1 MYKIPLIKILF
12 TLLVLYIPYQ
22 VNAYDFYYQKDDIT
36 LKLDFENKL
45 IKEIK
50 FNIMINGQ
58 RNFGIINYFNNEIY
72 ILLNTDRISFDN
84 FKKVFPK
91 PQKNKKLNKKINFNW
106 EISEMKI
113 SENYSLFSNKLN
125 FIYDKGFE
133 SMMFYDSKKDF
144 ELSIL
149 PQLDGNKQIYLFSK
163 NAGQFFL
170 AQKISKNMKGGALIG
185 KGSFRKFNDYDLNIK
200 VKDFSID
207 KNSKFYNLLF
217 TSRLLDIFSVLQNS
231 QDQFNYLEVPVSR
244 KGKIFS
250 FDHALMLGGT
260 VAFSFK
266 GEANPSE
273 KVASING
280 TYGPLYLFEKN
291 FKNIPFLKELFG
303 KNVEESL
310 LAADFKI
317 KKNGNKTDFIFN
329 PLSILTP
336 GKTRNFF
343 DIWE

>member
-1 MYKIPLIKILF
+1 MYKTYYLKVLILF
-12 TLLVLYIPYQ
+12 FLTFSL
-22 VNAYDFYYQKDDIT
+22 NAYDFTFKKDDNL
-36 LKLDFENKL
+36 LKLDFENNL

-50 FNIMINGQ
+50 FDFKINGH
-58 RNFGIINYFNNEIY
+58 RNFGIINYHNNEIY
-72 ILLNTDRISFDN
+72 ILLNTDQISFDN

-106 EISEMKI
+106 EISEMTI
-113 SENYSLFSNKLN
+113 SDEYSLFSNKLN
-125 FIYDKGFE
+125 FIYDEGFE
-133 SMMFYDSKKDF
+133 SMIFYDSKREF

-149 PQLDGNKQIYLFSK
+149 PQLDGDKQIYLFSK
-163 NAGQFFL
+163 NAGQFFY
-170 AQKISKNMKGGALIG
+170 AQKISKNMNGGALIG
-185 KGSFRKFNDYDLNIK
+185 KGSFRKFNEYDLNIK

-207 KNSKFYNLLF
+207 KNSKFYNLLL
-217 TSRLLDIFSVLQNS
+217 TSRMLDIFSVLQNS
-231 QDQFNYLEVPVSR
+231 QDEFNYLEVPIYKR
-244 KGKIFS
+244 GNLFT

-266 GEANPSE
+266 GEANPSK
-273 KVASING
+273 KVATVNG

-291 FKNIPFLKELFG
+291 FKNVPFLSELFG

-310 LAADFKI
+310 LAADFKV

>member
-1 MYKIPLIKILF
+1 MYKIYFLKIIILF
-12 TLLVLYIPYQ
+12 FLPFHLI
-22 VNAYDFYYQKDDIT
+22 AYDFSFQNKDNLI
-36 LKLDFENKL
+36 KFDFEGNE

-50 FNIMINGQ
+50 FDLKINGQ
-58 RNFGIINYFNNEIY
+58 RNFGIINYHNNEIY
-72 ILLNTDRISFDN
+72 ILLNTDQISFDN

-91 PQKNKKLNKKINFNW
+91 PQNNKRLTKKINFNW
-106 EISEMKI
+106 EISEMTI
-113 SENYSLFSNKLN
+113 SEEYSLYSNKLN
-125 FIYDKGFE
+125 FIYDQGFE
-133 SMMFYDSKKDF
+133 SMMFYDSKKEF

-149 PQLDGNKQIYLFSK
+149 PQLDGGKQIYLFSK
-163 NAGQFFL
+163 NAGQFFY
-170 AQKISKNMKGGALIG
+170 AQKISKNMNGGALIG
-185 KGSFRKFNDYDLNIK
+185 KGSFRKFNDYDMNIK

-217 TSRLLDIFSVLQNS
+217 TSRMLDIFSVLQNT
-231 QDQFNYLEVPVSR
+231 QDEFNYLEVPIQR
-244 KGKIFS
+244 KGKVFS
-250 FDHALMLGGT
+250 FDHAIMLGGT

-273 KVASING
+273 KIATVNG

-291 FKNIPFLKELFG
+291 FKNVPFLSELFG

-310 LAADFKI
+310 LAADFKV

>member
-1 MYKIPLIKILF
+1 MYKFLIIILIPLKLF
-12 TLLVLYIPYQ
+12 
-22 VNAYDFYYQKDDIT
+22 AYDFSFKKGDNVIE
-36 LKLDFENKL
+36 LDFEDKL

-50 FNIMINGQ
+50 FDIKINNQ
-58 RNFGIINYFNNEIY
+58 RNFGIINYHNNEIY
-72 ILLNTDRISFDN
+72 IILNTDRISFDN
-84 FKKVFPK
+84 FKKSFPK

-106 EISEMKI
+106 EISEMTI
-113 SENYSLFSNKLN
+113 SDKYSLFSNKLN

-133 SMMFYDSKKDF
+133 SMMFYDGKKEF

-149 PQLDGNKQIYLFSK
+149 PQQDGNKQIYLFSK
-163 NAGQFFL
+163 NAGQFFY
-170 AQKISKNMKGGALIG
+170 AQKISKNMNGGALIG
-185 KGSFRKFNDYDLNIK
+185 KGNFRKFNDYDLKIK

-207 KNSKFYNLLF
+207 KDSKFYNLLF
-217 TSRLLDIFSVLQNS
+217 TSRMLDIFSVLQNT
-231 QDQFNYLEVPVSR
+231 QDEFNYLEVPIIR

-250 FDHALMLGGT
+250 FDHGLMLGGT

-273 KVASING
+273 KVASLNG
-280 TYGPLYLFEKN
+280 TYGPLYLFEQN
-291 FKNIPFLKELFG
+291 FKNIPFVKELFG

-310 LAADFKI
+310 LAADFKVI
-317 KKNGNKTDFIFN
+317 KNGNKTDFIFN

>member
-1 MYKIPLIKILF
+1 MYKIIIFKLFFLFLISSKI
-12 TLLVLYIPYQ
+12 Y
-22 VNAYDFYYQKDDIT
+22 AYDFSFQKDNISIDI
-36 LKLDFENKL
+36 DFDYGKV
-45 IKEIK
+45 KEIK
-50 FNIMINGQ
+50 FDIDINGQ
-58 RNFGIINYFNNEIY
+58 RNFGLINYHNDEIY
-72 ILLNTDRISFDN
+72 IILNTDKISFNN
-84 FKKVFPK
+84 FKKIFPK
-91 PQKNKKLNKKINFNW
+91 PQKNKKLTKKINFNW
-106 EISEMKI
+106 EISEMTI
-113 SENYSLFSNKLN
+113 SDNYSLFSNKLN

-133 SMMFYDSKKDF
+133 SLIFHDSKKEF

-149 PQLDGNKQIYLFSK
+149 PQLEGSKQIYLFSK
-163 NAGQFFL
+163 NAGQFFY
-170 AQKISKNMKGGALIG
+170 AQKISKNMIGGALIG
-185 KGSFRKFNDYDLNIK
+185 KGSFRKFDDFDLNVK

-217 TSRLLDIFSVLQNS
+217 TSRMLDIFSVLQNN
-231 QDQFNYLEVPVSR
+231 QDEFNYLEVPVFK
-244 KGKIFS
+244 KGKVYN
-250 FDHALMLGGT
+250 FDHAIMLGGT

-273 KVASING
+273 KTAYVNG
-280 TYGPLYLFEKN
+280 TYGPLYLFEQN
-291 FKNIPFLKELFG
+291 FKNIPFLNELFG

-317 KKNGNKTDFIFN
+317 EKNGSKTDFIFN

>member
-1 MYKIPLIKILF
+1 MYNKILLKILIVF
-12 TLLVLYIPYQ
+12 FIPIQ
-22 VNAYDFYYQKDDIT
+22 VIAYDFSYQKEDI
-36 LKLDFENKL
+36 LIELDFDNKQ

-50 FNIMINGQ
+50 FDIKINGQ
-58 RNFGIINYFNNEIY
+58 RNFGIINYHNNEIY
-72 ILLNTDRISFDN
+72 ILLNTDQISFDN

-91 PQKNKKLNKKINFNW
+91 PQENKKLNKKINFNW
-106 EISEMKI
+106 EISEMVI
-113 SENYSLFSNKLN
+113 SEKYSLFSNKLN
-125 FIYDKGFE
+125 FIYDEGFE
-133 SMMFYDSKKDF
+133 SMMFYDSKKEF

-163 NAGQFFL
+163 NAGQYFYG
-170 AQKISKNMKGGALIG
+170 QKISNHMKGGALIG

-217 TSRLLDIFSVLQNS
+217 TSRMLDIFSVLQNS
-231 QDQFNYLEVPVSR
+231 QDEFNYLEVPVQR
-244 KGKIFS
+244 KGKVFN

-266 GEANPSE
+266 GEANPS
-273 KVASING
+273 KKIASVNG
-280 TYGPLYLFEKN
+280 TYGPLYLSEKN
-291 FKNIPFLKELFG
+291 FKNIPFINELFG

>member
-1 MYKIPLIKILF
+1 
-12 TLLVLYIPYQ
+12 
-22 VNAYDFYYQKDDIT
+22 
-36 LKLDFENKL
+36 
-45 IKEIK
+45 
-50 FNIMINGQ
+50 
-58 RNFGIINYFNNEIY
+58 
-72 ILLNTDRISFDN
+72 
-84 FKKVFPK
+84 
-91 PQKNKKLNKKINFNW
+91 
-106 EISEMKI
+106 
-113 SENYSLFSNKLN
+113 
-125 FIYDKGFE
+125 
-133 SMMFYDSKKDF
+133 MMFYDSKKEF

-163 NAGQFFL
+163 NAGQFFY
-170 AQKISKNMKGGALIG
+170 AQKISKNMNGGALIG
-185 KGSFRKFNDYDLNIK
+185 KGSFRKFNDYNMNIK

-217 TSRLLDIFSVLQNS
+217 TSRMLDIFSVLQNT
-231 QDQFNYLEVPVSR
+231 QDEFNYLEVPVQR
-244 KGKIFS
+244 KGNIFS
-250 FDHALMLGGT
+250 FDHAIMLGGT

-266 GEANPSE
+266 GVANPSE
-273 KVASING
+273 KTATVNG

-291 FKNIPFLKELFG
+291 FKNVPFLSELFG

-310 LAADFKI
+310 LAADFKV